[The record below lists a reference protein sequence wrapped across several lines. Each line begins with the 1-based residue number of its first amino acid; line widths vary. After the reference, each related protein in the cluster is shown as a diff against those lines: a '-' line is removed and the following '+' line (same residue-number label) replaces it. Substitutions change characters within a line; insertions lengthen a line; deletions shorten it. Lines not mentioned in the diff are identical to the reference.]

1 MIDGQSQEVRPKQVS
16 GKNGH
21 ISAGIGFII
30 SLIIPTII
38 YYYGNLHDVIN
49 SISAMNT
56 FVASLSATFLGY
68 CMVQRVVV
76 FPGIS
81 HLSHALPSYLISY
94 GLVVV
99 FFLFSRLP
107 YSGIILSA
115 NFGLAVIVQILSS
128 IFSATVVGANIY
140 VIPGGRVDQLSHLRG
155 IHFTELNDLTIP
167 DAEDAMLVADLHF
180 NHGDECERIIA
191 AAALRG
197 IPVYHYKQVIESLT
211 GRVRIEH
218 MSENIFG
225 SLIPNTNYAYVK
237 RVTDVVATIILIPFL
252 VLPLIVVAILIR
264 LESPGPVFFRQTR
277 IGYRGVPFDVVKFRT
292 MRMAVPGEQVD
303 AREAAMTKAGDSRIT
318 RVGHYLRMSR
328 LDELPQLVNVLR
340 GEMSWI
346 GPRPE
351 AVALSEWYQGELP
364 FYSYRHIVRPGI
376 TGWAQVNQGHVTS
389 IDDINQKLQ
398 YDFFYIKNF
407 SYWIDI
413 IIVFKTVLVMFNA
426 HGAK

>member
-1 MIDGQSQEVRPKQVS
+1 MNSEQFYETQSVHTG
-16 GKNGH
+16 GKKNH
-21 ISAGIGFII
+21 LMVAIGFAI
-30 SLIIPTII
+30 SLIVPTII
-38 YYYGNLHDVIN
+38 YYYGSFSAIVN
-49 SISAMNT
+49 SLSALNT
-56 FVASLSATFLGY
+56 FIAALSATFLGY
-68 CMVQRVVV
+68 RMVQRVVI

-81 HLSHALPSYLISY
+81 HLSYALPSYLISY

-115 NFGLAVIVQILSS
+115 NFILAIIVQILSS
-128 IFSATVVGANIY
+128 IFSATAMGSNIY
-140 VIPGGRVDQLSHLRG
+140 VIPGGRVDQLANLRS
-155 IHFTELNDLTIP
+155 IRFAELPDLTIP
-167 DAEDAMLVADLHF
+167 DTNDAMLVADLHF
-180 NHGDECERIIA
+180 NHGDEWERIIA

-237 RVTDVVATIILIPFL
+237 RIIDVLGTIILIPFL
-252 VLPLIVVAILIR
+252 ILPLIIVGILIR

-277 IGYRGVPFDVVKFRT
+277 IGYGGAPFDVVKFRT
-292 MRMAVPGEQVD
+292 MRTAVPGEHVD
-303 AREAAMTKAGDSRIT
+303 AREAAMTKQGDSRIT
-318 RVGHYLRMSR
+318 RVGYYLRMSR
-328 LDELPQLVNVLR
+328 LDELPQLINVLR

-376 TGWAQVNQGHVTS
+376 TGWAQVHQGHVTS

-413 IIVFKTVLVMFNA
+413 IIVFKTILVMFNF